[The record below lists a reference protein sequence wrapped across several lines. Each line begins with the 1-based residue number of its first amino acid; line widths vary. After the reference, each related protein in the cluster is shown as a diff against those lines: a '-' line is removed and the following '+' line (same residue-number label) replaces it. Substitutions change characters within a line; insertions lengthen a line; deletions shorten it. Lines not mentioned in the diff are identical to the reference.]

1 VVRPISGLEYQQNFT
16 KPMTMTGPQL
26 RETPGKCETAIIM
39 DEQDRFFA
47 REIERLSGTNLNS
60 CLHCRTCANGCPF
73 VRAMEY
79 PPNAVIRLVQFGLRR
94 EALESHTIWVCVGC
108 HTCSVECP
116 MNIDIAA
123 IMCALRRLAL
133 EEGAQVAETNI
144 LDFHREVL
152 GSIERYG
159 RAHKLGIMLRY
170 KAKVRQWFADLDVG
184 LKMFAKRKL
193 DLRASR
199 VRDSQ
204 EISRLF
210 LPKWKR

>member
-1 VVRPISGLEYQQNFT
+1 
-16 KPMTMTGPQL
+16 
-26 RETPGKCETAIIM
+26 M
-39 DEQDRFFA
+39 DEQDRFLA
-47 REIERLSGTNLNS
+47 REIQKLSGTNLNS
-60 CLHCRTCANGCPF
+60 CLHCRTCSNGCPF

-94 EALESHTIWVCVGC
+94 EALESHTIWVCVSC

-116 MNIDIAA
+116 MDIDIAA

-133 EEGAQVAETNI
+133 EEGVQVAETNI

-159 RAHKLGIMLRY
+159 RTHKLGVMLRY
-170 KAKVRQWFADLDVG
+170 KARVRQWFADLDVG

-193 DLRASR
+193 DLRASK
-199 VRDSQ
+199 VKAIK